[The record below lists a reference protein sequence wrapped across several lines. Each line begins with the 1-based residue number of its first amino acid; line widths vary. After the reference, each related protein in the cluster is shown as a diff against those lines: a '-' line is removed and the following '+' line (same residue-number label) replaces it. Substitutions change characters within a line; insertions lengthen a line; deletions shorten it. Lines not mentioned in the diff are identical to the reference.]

1 MIENS
6 YSLNLST
13 KEAQKNVD
21 ELNKSFELQA
31 DLVGKLEKELK
42 EYESELKS
50 LTGAGGKTLKQRSEL
65 NKKIAQARKGLREEK
80 QGLKDVKAERIKSNK
95 VLKEATKNQA
105 DYSGVLDFVDSK
117 TGGIIGKFGKF
128 TKMIKSATKGF
139 NLLRVAIIGTGIGAL
154 LIAVTSLTAAF
165 TSNEKGQKKLKRIMA
180 AIGVVVGNLVDIFA
194 KLGNGIISVF
204 EDPQQAIKDF
214 ANIIKEQITNRFN
227 AILDTVGLLG
237 SAIKKVFQRDF
248 SGAVE
253 DMKKGASRA
262 VDAMTGVEDSINKA
276 TDAVTG
282 FIDEQVREANIMSGI
297 MDKKEKAAKLERDLI
312 VERSTLEGQIADLRL
327 KARKKD
333 EVSAEDR
340 KQALLDANALQ
351 QQLLDKE
358 TEALI
363 LKRDA
368 IIAQNELSGSTTAD
382 LDAEAEAIAA
392 VNLQIRKKADA
403 ERSVQRELNTIN
415 KEIAT
420 DKLTKEQELA
430 DAIKQIKDATKGVE
444 DENRTLEK
452 QKINEHYTA
461 LIQLAKDNNLST
473 EELTRAQGEK
483 ILAIDQE
490 IADKKLALKKQINDK
505 IKQFDDEDNI
515 AKLEAQREKDLQEL
529 IELGATLEER
539 NALIKSYA
547 EKIAEEEVSIE
558 EEKYQQ
564 KLEKAQ
570 QWIAVLGNALGVIGQ
585 MQKMR
590 HDQENQRGDQSAEAK
605 EKRAKK
611 QFEEQKKLNIAMA
624 VVNASQAIIS
634 SLAQAPVAIGVVPNP
649 IGIASLAMATA
660 SGIASIAAIAKTK
673 YGGGA
678 RAPQPPQVPAAE
690 EAQSQAPAFNIV
702 GSSETN
708 QLADAIGDQT
718 QVPTKAFVVASDVST
733 AQEMD
738 RNIIEGAS
746 IG

>member
-31 DLVGKLEKELK
+31 DLVDKLEKELQD
-42 EYESELKS
+42 YESELKS

-65 NKKIAQARKGLREEK
+65 NKKIAQARNGLREEK

-117 TGGIIGKFGKF
+117 TGGIIGKMSKF
-128 TKMIKSATKGF
+128 TKMIGSATKGF

-204 EDPQQAIKDF
+204 EDPQQAVKDF
-214 ANIIKEQITNRFN
+214 ANLIKEQITNRFN

-248 SGAVE
+248 SGAVD

-262 VDAMTGVEDSINKA
+262 VDAMTGVEDSFNKA

-312 VERSTLEGQIADLRL
+312 VERSTLEGKIADLRL
-327 KARKKD
+327 KARQKD
-333 EVSAEDR
+333 EVSAADR

-368 IIAQNELSGSTTAD
+368 IVAQNELSGSTTAD

-392 VNLQIRKKADA
+392 VNAQIRKKADA
-403 ERSVQRELNTIN
+403 ERKLQREMNTIN

-420 DKLTKEQELA
+420 DKKQKEKETADAIESIRQALIITEDQQRKEKLRKIAEDYAEQIRLAEEFYGKESEQVLALRAAQKLAVDTQKAEFKEQDKEKQLTIDEEEKKKREEKLAEELEYNQRLA
-430 DAIKQIKDATKGVE
+430 DAEVALQEAKVNAVRGGLAILSKLAGDNKALATGILIVEKGLAIAEVVM
-444 DENRTLEK
+444 NA
-452 QKINEHYTA
+452 QKA
-461 LIQLAKDNNLST
+461 
-473 EELTRAQGEK
+473 
-483 ILAIDQE
+483 ILA
-490 IADKKLALKKQINDK
+490 AKANLIN
-505 IKQFDDEDNI
+505 
-515 AKLEAQREKDLQEL
+515 
-529 IELGATLEER
+529 T
-539 NALIKSYA
+539 
-547 EKIAEEEVSIE
+547 
-558 EEKYQQ
+558 
-564 KLEKAQ
+564 
-570 QWIAVLGNALGVIGQ
+570 
-585 MQKMR
+585 
-590 HDQENQRGDQSAEAK
+590 
-605 EKRAKK
+605 
-611 QFEEQKKLNIAMA
+611 
-624 VVNASQAIIS
+624 
-634 SLAQAPVAIGVVPNP
+634 PVAIPGSPVPNP
-649 IGIASLAMATA
+649 MYPIQAAATA
-660 SGIASIAAIAKTK
+660 KGILAAKIGAATSIATIVAQSIPGGG
-673 YGGGA
+673 GGGA
-678 RAPQPPQVPAAE
+678 GGGRGVSIGGDAGGGGGAE
-690 EAQSQAPAFNIV
+690 ESAPPAFNIV
-702 GSSETN
+702 GASGAN
-708 QLADAIGDQT
+708 QLADAIGGQS
-718 QVPTKAFVVASDVST
+718 QKPARAFVVSSDVST
-733 AQEMD
+733 AQELD

>member
-21 ELNKSFELQA
+21 ELNKSFELQT
-31 DLVGKLEKELK
+31 DLVGKLEKELQD
-42 EYESELKS
+42 YESELKS

-65 NKKIAQARKGLREEK
+65 NKKIAQARNGLRDEK

-105 DYSGVLDFVDSK
+105 DYSGVLDFIDSK
-117 TGGIIGKFGKF
+117 TGGIIGKMGKF
-128 TKMIKSATKGF
+128 TKVIGSATKGF
-139 NLLRVAIIGTGIGAL
+139 NLLKVAIIGTGIGAL

-180 AIGVVVGNLVDIFA
+180 AIGVVVGNLVDLFA

-204 EDPQQAIKDF
+204 EDPQQAVKDF
-214 ANIIKEQITNRFN
+214 ANLIKEQITNRFN
-227 AILDTVGLLG
+227 AVIKTAGFLG
-237 SAIKKVFQRDF
+237 TAFKKLFERDF
-248 SGAVE
+248 SGAM
-253 DMKKGASRA
+253 DAAKNAGSSL
-262 VDAMTGVEDSINKA
+262 VDAMTGVEDSVNKA

-327 KARKKD
+327 KARQKD
-333 EVSAEDR
+333 EVSAADR

-392 VNLQIRKKADA
+392 VNAQIRKKADA
-403 ERSVQRELNTIN
+403 ERSIQREMNAIN

-420 DKLTKEQELA
+420 DKKQKEKETADAIESIRKALIVTEDQERKEKLRKIAEDYAEQIRLAEEFYGKESEQVLALRAAQKLAIDTQKAEFKEQDKEKQITIDEEEKKKREEKLAEELEYNQRLA
-430 DAIKQIKDATKGVE
+430 DAEVALQEAKVNAVRGGLSILSKLAGDNKALATGILIVEKGLAIAEVVM
-444 DENRTLEK
+444 NA
-452 QKINEHYTA
+452 QKA
-461 LIQLAKDNNLST
+461 
-473 EELTRAQGEK
+473 
-483 ILAIDQE
+483 ILA
-490 IADKKLALKKQINDK
+490 AKTNLIN
-505 IKQFDDEDNI
+505 
-515 AKLEAQREKDLQEL
+515 
-529 IELGATLEER
+529 T
-539 NALIKSYA
+539 
-547 EKIAEEEVSIE
+547 
-558 EEKYQQ
+558 
-564 KLEKAQ
+564 
-570 QWIAVLGNALGVIGQ
+570 
-585 MQKMR
+585 
-590 HDQENQRGDQSAEAK
+590 
-605 EKRAKK
+605 
-611 QFEEQKKLNIAMA
+611 
-624 VVNASQAIIS
+624 
-634 SLAQAPVAIGVVPNP
+634 PVAVPGSPFPNP
-649 IGIASLAMATA
+649 MYPIQAAATA
-660 SGIASIAAIAKTK
+660 KGILAAKIGAATSIATIVAQSIPGGG
-673 YGGGA
+673 GGGA
-678 RAPQPPQVPAAE
+678 GGGRGVSIGGDAGGGGGAE
-690 EAQSQAPAFNIV
+690 ESAPPAFNIV
-702 GSSETN
+702 GASGAN
-708 QLADAIGDQT
+708 QLADAIGGQS
-718 QVPTKAFVVASDVST
+718 QKPARAFVVSSDVST

>member
-31 DLVGKLEKELK
+31 DLVDKLEKELQD
-42 EYESELKS
+42 YESELKS

-80 QGLKDVKAERIKSNK
+80 QGLKDVKTERIKSNK

-117 TGGIIGKFGKF
+117 TGGIIGKMGKF
-128 TKMIKSATKGF
+128 TKVIGSATKGF

-204 EDPQQAIKDF
+204 EDPQQAVKDF
-214 ANIIKEQITNRFN
+214 SNLIKEQITNRFN
-227 AILDTVGLLG
+227 AVIKTAGFLG
-237 SAIKKVFQRDF
+237 TAFKKLFERDF
-248 SGAVE
+248 SGAM
-253 DMKKGASRA
+253 DAAKNAGSSL
-262 VDAMTGVEDSINKA
+262 VDAMTGVEDSVNKA

-333 EVSAEDR
+333 EVGAEER

-403 ERSVQRELNTIN
+403 ERSVQRELNAINTEIKAADDAKIADDKAKAQKIIDDAKQAAKDLAALKLEIRDAEVVTEDEQRELEILKLTEHYDNLIALAQKAGLDTVGLEKAKGDKINEINAEVADKN
-415 KEIAT
+415 KEIAQ
-420 DKLTKEQELA
+420 KEA
-430 DAIKQIKDATKGVE
+430 DAKKATFDAVASGLQSLSAIAGEETVAGKAFAIAAATINTFRGVSDALAATTVTPFE
-444 DENRTLEK
+444 
-452 QKINEHYTA
+452 TA
-461 LIQLAKDNNLST
+461 LKFA
-473 EELTRAQGEK
+473 
-483 ILAIDQE
+483 
-490 IADKKLALKKQINDK
+490 
-505 IKQFDDEDNI
+505 
-515 AKLEAQREKDLQEL
+515 
-529 IELGATLEER
+529 
-539 NALIKSYA
+539 NAA
-547 EKIAEEEVSIE
+547 A
-558 EEKYQQ
+558 
-564 KLEKAQ
+564 
-570 QWIAVLGNALGVIGQ
+570 
-585 MQKMR
+585 
-590 HDQENQRGDQSAEAK
+590 
-605 EKRAKK
+605 
-611 QFEEQKKLNIAMA
+611 
-624 VVNASQAIIS
+624 
-634 SLAQAPVAIGVVPNP
+634 
-649 IGIASLAMATA
+649 IGIA
-660 SGIASIAAIAKTK
+660 GIANVKKIVSVKTPK
-673 YGGGA
+673 VKGMRGGA
-678 RAPQPPQVPAAE
+678 AAAGAIPTPPTAE
-690 EAQSQAPAFNIV
+690 PPAFNIV
-702 GSSETN
+702 GASETN